1 MTTQSSNNNRAKI
14 LIGLLVVLLV
24 SLAGYTYTLIQQNKE
39 TVLFLEADKAEVQ
52 KELEAIVVSYNEILQ
67 DNKLKDKELIA
78 ARDRIVVLL
87 DSVKNYKANL
97 SIINRYK
104 AQVRAL
110 KNERTQLFKRAD
122 SLLIVTQRLAIEK
135 DSTTAVLNK
144 TIKVVDSVTTA
155 NTQLF
160 NSLEK
165 GALIGISNLDATA
178 IIVRK
183 GGKIKETK
191 RASRADKIRVCYTI
205 APNTLA
211 QAGDRVLYV
220 QVINPDNNIIG
231 DKSNITFGQDLLTYS
246 KSESVFYENQAL
258 DVCAIVGST
267 GQDVLKGLYTIN
279 IFDAQRQIGSTT
291 LMLK

>member
-1 MTTQSSNNNRAKI
+1 MTTQISNNNRAKI
-14 LIGLLVVLLV
+14 LIGLLVILLV

-52 KELEAIVVSYNEILQ
+52 KELEALVVSYNEILQ
-67 DNKLKDKELIA
+67 DNKLKDKDLIA
-78 ARDRIVVLL
+78 ARDRIIVLL
-87 DSVKNYKANL
+87 DSVKDYKANL
-97 SIINRYK
+97 SIITRYK
-104 AQVRAL
+104 AQVRGL
-110 KNERTQLFKRAD
+110 KNERAQLFKRAD
-122 SLLIVTQRLAIEK
+122 SLLVVTERLAIER

-144 TIKVVDSVTTA
+144 TIKAVDSVTTA
-155 NTQLF
+155 NTQMSK
-160 NSLEK
+160 SLEK
-165 GALIGISNLDATA
+165 GALIGITNLDASA

-205 APNTLA
+205 APNNLA

-231 DKSNITFGQDLLTYS
+231 DKSNITFGQNLLTFS
-246 KSESVFYENQAL
+246 KSISVFYENQAL
-258 DVCAIVGST
+258 DVCAIVGNT

>member
-67 DNKLKDKELIA
+67 DNELKDKELIA

-165 GALIGISNLDATA
+165 GALIGITNLDATA

-183 GGKIKETK
+183 GGKIKQTK

-246 KSESVFYENQAL
+246 KSESVFYENKAL
-258 DVCAIVGST
+258 DVCAIVGTT

>member
-1 MTTQSSNNNRAKI
+1 MKTQSNNNNRAKI

-39 TVLFLEADKAEVQ
+39 TVLFLEADKAQVQ
-52 KELEAIVVSYNEILQ
+52 KELEALVVSYNEILQ
-67 DNKLKDKELIA
+67 DNKLKDKDLIA
-78 ARDRIVVLL
+78 ARDRVIVLL
-87 DSVKNYKANL
+87 DSVKDYKANL
-97 SIINRYK
+97 SIITRYK
-104 AQVRAL
+104 AQVRGL
-110 KNERTQLFKRAD
+110 KNERAQLFKRAD
-122 SLLIVTQRLAIEK
+122 SLLVVTQRLAIEK
-135 DSTTAVLNK
+135 DSTTAVLIK

-258 DVCAIVGST
+258 DVCAIIGTT

>member
-24 SLAGYTYTLIQQNKE
+24 SLAGYTFTLTQQNKE

-52 KELEAIVVSYNEILQ
+52 KELEALVVSYNEILQ
-67 DNKLKDKELIA
+67 DNELKDKDLIA
-78 ARDRIVVLL
+78 ARDRIIVLL
-87 DSVKNYKANL
+87 DSVKDYKANL
-97 SIINRYK
+97 SIITRYK
-104 AQVRAL
+104 AQVRGL

-122 SLLIVTQRLAIEK
+122 SLLVVTQRLAIEK
-135 DSTTAVLNK
+135 DSTTAVLVK

-258 DVCAIVGST
+258 DVCAILGT
-267 GQDVLKGLYTIN
+267 AGQDVLKGLYTIN

>member
-67 DNKLKDKELIA
+67 DNELKDKELIA

-110 KNERTQLFKRAD
+110 KNERTQLFIRAD
-122 SLLIVTQRLAIEK
+122 SLLFVTQRLAIEK

-165 GALIGISNLDATA
+165 GALIGITNLDATA

-183 GGKIKETK
+183 GGKIKQTK

-258 DVCAIVGST
+258 DVCAIVGT
-267 GQDVLKGLYTIN
+267 AGQDVLKGLYTIN

>member
-1 MTTQSSNNNRAKI
+1 MTTQSSNNNRANI
-14 LIGLLVVLLV
+14 LIGLLLVLLV

-52 KELEAIVVSYNEILQ
+52 KELEALVVSYNEILQ
-67 DNKLKDKELIA
+67 DNNLKDKDLLA
-78 ARDRIVVLL
+78 ARDRVIALL
-87 DSVKNYKANL
+87 DSVKDYKANL
-97 SIINRYK
+97 SIITRYK
-104 AQVRAL
+104 AQVRGL

-122 SLLIVTQRLAIEK
+122 SLLVVTQRLAIEK
-135 DSTTAVLNK
+135 DSTTAVLIK

-258 DVCAIVGST
+258 DVCAIVGTT

>member
-67 DNKLKDKELIA
+67 DNELKDNELIA

-104 AQVRAL
+104 AQVRGL

-258 DVCAIVGST
+258 DVCAIVGT
-267 GQDVLKGLYTIN
+267 KGQDVLKGLYTIN

>member
-1 MTTQSSNNNRAKI
+1 MTTQSNNNNRAKI

-39 TVLFLEADKAEVQ
+39 TVLFLEADKAQVQ
-52 KELEAIVVSYNEILQ
+52 KELEALVVSYNEILQ
-67 DNKLKDKELIA
+67 DNKLKDKDLIA
-78 ARDRIVVLL
+78 ARDRIIVLL
-87 DSVKNYKANL
+87 DSVKDYKANL
-97 SIINRYK
+97 SIITRYK
-104 AQVRAL
+104 AQVKGL
-110 KNERTQLFKRAD
+110 KNERAQLFKRAD
-122 SLLIVTQRLAIEK
+122 SLLVVTQRLAIEK
-135 DSTTAVLNK
+135 DSTTAVLIK

-258 DVCAIVGST
+258 DVCAIVGT
-267 GQDVLKGLYTIN
+267 AGQDVLKGLYTIN

>member
-67 DNKLKDKELIA
+67 DNELKDKELIA

-122 SLLIVTQRLAIEK
+122 SLLFVTQRLAIEK

-165 GALIGISNLDATA
+165 GALIGITNLDATA
-178 IIVRK
+178 IIVRR
-183 GGKIKETK
+183 GGKIKQTK

-246 KSESVFYENQAL
+246 KSEIVFYENKAL
-258 DVCAIVGST
+258 DVCAIVGTT

>member
-67 DNKLKDKELIA
+67 DNELKDNELIA

-104 AQVRAL
+104 AQVRGL

-165 GALIGISNLDATA
+165 GALIGITNLDATA

-183 GGKIKETK
+183 GGKIKQTN

-231 DKSNITFGQDLLTYS
+231 DKLNITFGQDLLTYS
-246 KSESVFYENQAL
+246 KSEIVFYENKAL
-258 DVCAIVGST
+258 DVCAIVGTT

>member
-122 SLLIVTQRLAIEK
+122 SLLVVTQRLAVEK
-135 DSTTAVLNK
+135 DSTTAVLIK

-191 RASRADKIRVCYTI
+191 RATRADKIRVCYTI

-258 DVCAIVGST
+258 DVCAIVGT
-267 GQDVLKGLYTIN
+267 AGQDVLKGLYTIN

>member
-1 MTTQSSNNNRAKI
+1 MTTQSNNNNRAKI

-52 KELEAIVVSYNEILQ
+52 KELEALVVSYNEILQ
-67 DNKLKDKELIA
+67 DNKLKDKDLIA
-78 ARDRIVVLL
+78 ARDRIIVLL
-87 DSVKNYKANL
+87 DSVKDYKANL
-97 SIINRYK
+97 SIITRYK
-104 AQVRAL
+104 AQVRGL

-122 SLLIVTQRLAIEK
+122 SLLVVTQRLAVEK
-135 DSTTAVLNK
+135 DSTTAVLIK

-191 RASRADKIRVCYTI
+191 RATRADKIRVCYTI

-258 DVCAIVGST
+258 DVCAIVGT
-267 GQDVLKGLYTIN
+267 AGQDVLKGLYTIN

>member
-67 DNKLKDKELIA
+67 DNELKDKELIA

-104 AQVRAL
+104 AQVRGL

-165 GALIGISNLDATA
+165 GALIGITNLDATA

-183 GGKIKETK
+183 GGKIKQTK

-258 DVCAIVGST
+258 DVCAIIGTT

>member
-1 MTTQSSNNNRAKI
+1 MTTQSNNNNRAKI

-24 SLAGYTYTLIQQNKE
+24 SLAGYTYTLIQQNKG

-78 ARDRIVVLL
+78 ARDRIIVLL
-87 DSVKNYKANL
+87 DSVKDYKANL
-97 SIINRYK
+97 SIITRYK

-110 KNERTQLFKRAD
+110 KNERAQLFKRAD
-122 SLLIVTQRLAIEK
+122 SLLVVTQRLAIEK

-165 GALIGISNLDATA
+165 GALIGITNLDVTA

-246 KSESVFYENQAL
+246 KSESVFYENKAL
-258 DVCAIVGST
+258 DVCAIVGT
-267 GQDVLKGLYTIN
+267 KGQDVLKGLYTIN

>member
-67 DNKLKDKELIA
+67 DNELKDKELIA

-110 KNERTQLFKRAD
+110 KNERTQLFIRAD
-122 SLLIVTQRLAIEK
+122 SLLFVTQRLAIEK

-165 GALIGISNLDATA
+165 GALIGITNLDVTA
-178 IIVRK
+178 IIVRR
-183 GGKIKETK
+183 GGKIKQTK

-220 QVINPDNNIIG
+220 QVINPENNIIG

-246 KSESVFYENQAL
+246 KSDIVFYENKAL
-258 DVCAIVGST
+258 DVCAIVGT
-267 GQDVLKGLYTIN
+267 AGQDVLKGLYTIN

>member
-1 MTTQSSNNNRAKI
+1 MTTQSNNNNRAKI

-52 KELEAIVVSYNEILQ
+52 KELEALVVSYNEILQ
-67 DNKLKDKELIA
+67 DNKLKDKDLIA
-78 ARDRIVVLL
+78 ARDRIIVLL
-87 DSVKNYKANL
+87 DSVKDYKANL
-97 SIINRYK
+97 SIITRYK
-104 AQVRAL
+104 AQVKGL
-110 KNERTQLFKRAD
+110 KNERAQLFKRAD
-122 SLLIVTQRLAIEK
+122 SLLVVTQRLAIEK
-135 DSTTAVLNK
+135 DSTTAVLVK

-191 RASRADKIRVCYTI
+191 RATRADKIRVCYTI

-211 QAGDRVLYV
+211 QAGDRILYV

-258 DVCAIVGST
+258 DVCAILGTT

>member
-67 DNKLKDKELIA
+67 DNELKDKELIA

-165 GALIGISNLDATA
+165 GALIGITNLDATA
-178 IIVRK
+178 IIVRR
-183 GGKIKETK
+183 GGKIKQTK

-258 DVCAIVGST
+258 DVCAIVGTT

>member
-165 GALIGISNLDATA
+165 GALIGITNLDVTA

-183 GGKIKETK
+183 GGKIKQTK

-220 QVINPDNNIIG
+220 QVINPENNIIG

>member
-52 KELEAIVVSYNEILQ
+52 KELEALVVSYNEILQ
-67 DNKLKDKELIA
+67 DNKLKDKDLIA
-78 ARDRIVVLL
+78 ARDRIIVLL
-87 DSVKNYKANL
+87 DSVKDYKANL
-97 SIINRYK
+97 SIITRYK
-104 AQVRAL
+104 AQVRGL
-110 KNERTQLFKRAD
+110 KNERAQLFKRAD
-122 SLLIVTQRLAIEK
+122 SLLVVTQRLAIEK
-135 DSTTAVLNK
+135 DSTTAVLIK

-191 RASRADKIRVCYTI
+191 RATRADKIRVCYTI

-258 DVCAIVGST
+258 DVCAIVGTT

>member
-52 KELEAIVVSYNEILQ
+52 KELEALVVSYNEILQ
-67 DNKLKDKELIA
+67 DNKLKDKDLIA
-78 ARDRIVVLL
+78 ARDRIIVLL

-97 SIINRYK
+97 SIITRYK
-104 AQVRAL
+104 AQVRGL
-110 KNERTQLFKRAD
+110 KNERAQLFKRAD
-122 SLLIVTQRLAIEK
+122 SLLVVTQRLAIEK
-135 DSTTAVLNK
+135 DSTTAVLIK

-258 DVCAIVGST
+258 DVCAIVGTT

>member
-52 KELEAIVVSYNEILQ
+52 KELEALVVSYNEILQ
-67 DNKLKDKELIA
+67 DNKLKDKDLIA
-78 ARDRIVVLL
+78 ARDRVIALL
-87 DSVKNYKANL
+87 DSVKDYKANL
-97 SIINRYK
+97 SIITRYK
-104 AQVRAL
+104 AQVRGL
-110 KNERTQLFKRAD
+110 KNERAQLFKRAD
-122 SLLIVTQRLAIEK
+122 SLLVVTQRLAIEK
-135 DSTTAVLNK
+135 DSTTAVLIK

-258 DVCAIVGST
+258 DVCAIIGTT

>member
-52 KELEAIVVSYNEILQ
+52 KELEALVVSYNEILQ
-67 DNKLKDKELIA
+67 DNKLKDKDLIA
-78 ARDRIVVLL
+78 ARDRVIVLL
-87 DSVKNYKANL
+87 DSVKDYKANL
-97 SIINRYK
+97 SIITRYK
-104 AQVRAL
+104 AQVRGL
-110 KNERTQLFKRAD
+110 KNERAQLFKRAD
-122 SLLIVTQRLAIEK
+122 SLLVVTQRLAIEK
-135 DSTTAVLNK
+135 DSTTAVLIK

-191 RASRADKIRVCYTI
+191 RATRADKIRVCYTI

-258 DVCAIVGST
+258 DVCAIVGT
-267 GQDVLKGLYTIN
+267 AGQDVLKGLYTIN

>member
-67 DNKLKDKELIA
+67 DNELKDKDLIA

-104 AQVRAL
+104 AQVRGL

-165 GALIGISNLDATA
+165 GALIGITNLDATA

-183 GGKIKETK
+183 GGKIKQTK

-258 DVCAIVGST
+258 DVCAIIGTT

>member
-1 MTTQSSNNNRAKI
+1 MTTQSNNNNRAKI

-52 KELEAIVVSYNEILQ
+52 KELEALVVSYNEILQ
-67 DNKLKDKELIA
+67 DNKLKDKDLIA
-78 ARDRIVVLL
+78 ARDRIIVLL
-87 DSVKNYKANL
+87 DSVKDYKANL
-97 SIINRYK
+97 SIITRYK
-104 AQVRAL
+104 AQVKGL

-122 SLLIVTQRLAIEK
+122 SLLVVTQRLAVEK
-135 DSTTAVLNK
+135 DSTTAVLIK

-183 GGKIKETK
+183 GGKTKETK

-258 DVCAIVGST
+258 DVCAIVGT
-267 GQDVLKGLYTIN
+267 AGQDVLKGLYTIN

>member
-52 KELEAIVVSYNEILQ
+52 KELEALVVSYNEILQ
-67 DNKLKDKELIA
+67 DNELKDKDLIA
-78 ARDRIVVLL
+78 ARDRIIVLL
-87 DSVKNYKANL
+87 DSVKDYKANL
-97 SIINRYK
+97 SIITRYK
-104 AQVRAL
+104 AQVRGL

-122 SLLIVTQRLAIEK
+122 SLLVVTQRLAIEK
-135 DSTTAVLNK
+135 DSTTAVLVK

-160 NSLEK
+160 KSLEK

-191 RASRADKIRVCYTI
+191 RATRADKIRVCYTI

-211 QAGDRVLYV
+211 QSGDRVLYV

-258 DVCAIVGST
+258 NVCAIVGNT

>member
-67 DNKLKDKELIA
+67 DNELKDKDLIA

-104 AQVRAL
+104 AQVRGL

-165 GALIGISNLDATA
+165 GALIGITNLDATA

>member
-1 MTTQSSNNNRAKI
+1 MTTQSNNNNRAKI

-78 ARDRIVVLL
+78 ARDRIIVLL
-87 DSVKNYKANL
+87 DSVKDYKANL
-97 SIINRYK
+97 SIITRYK

-110 KNERTQLFKRAD
+110 KNERAQLFKRAD
-122 SLLIVTQRLAIEK
+122 SLLVVTQRLAIEK

-165 GALIGISNLDATA
+165 GALIGISNLDVTA

-258 DVCAIVGST
+258 DVCAIVGTT

>member
-52 KELEAIVVSYNEILQ
+52 KELEALVVSYNEILQ
-67 DNKLKDKELIA
+67 DNKLKDKDLIA
-78 ARDRIVVLL
+78 ARDRIIVLL
-87 DSVKNYKANL
+87 DSVKDYKANL
-97 SIINRYK
+97 SIITRYK

-110 KNERTQLFKRAD
+110 KNERAQLFKRAD
-122 SLLIVTQRLAIEK
+122 SLLVVTQRLAIEK

-220 QVINPDNNIIG
+220 QVINPENNIIG

-246 KSESVFYENQAL
+246 KSESVFYENKAL
-258 DVCAIVGST
+258 DVCAIVGT
-267 GQDVLKGLYTIN
+267 KGQDVLKGLYTIN

>member
-67 DNKLKDKELIA
+67 DNELKDNELIA

-104 AQVRAL
+104 AQVRGL

-165 GALIGISNLDATA
+165 GALIGITNLDATA
-178 IIVRK
+178 IIVRR
-183 GGKIKETK
+183 GGKIKQTK

-246 KSESVFYENQAL
+246 KSEIVFYENKAL
-258 DVCAIVGST
+258 DVCAIVGT
-267 GQDVLKGLYTIN
+267 AGQDVLKGLYTIN

>member
-52 KELEAIVVSYNEILQ
+52 KELEALVVSYNEILQ
-67 DNKLKDKELIA
+67 DNKLKDKDLIA
-78 ARDRIVVLL
+78 ARDRIIVLL
-87 DSVKNYKANL
+87 DSVKDYKANL
-97 SIINRYK
+97 SIITRYK
-104 AQVRAL
+104 AQVRGL

-122 SLLIVTQRLAIEK
+122 SLLVVTQRLAIEK
-135 DSTTAVLNK
+135 DSTTAVLIK

-191 RASRADKIRVCYTI
+191 RATRADKIRVCYTI

-258 DVCAIVGST
+258 DVCAIVGT
-267 GQDVLKGLYTIN
+267 AGQDVLKGLYTIN

>member
-67 DNKLKDKELIA
+67 DNELKDNELIA

-104 AQVRAL
+104 AQVRGL

-165 GALIGISNLDATA
+165 GALIGITNLDATA

-183 GGKIKETK
+183 GGKIKQTK

-246 KSESVFYENQAL
+246 KSEIVFYENKAL
-258 DVCAIVGST
+258 DVCAIVGTT

>member
-52 KELEAIVVSYNEILQ
+52 KELEAIVVSYNEILH
-67 DNKLKDKELIA
+67 DNELKDKELIA

-104 AQVRAL
+104 AQVRGL

-165 GALIGISNLDATA
+165 GALIGITNLDATA

-183 GGKIKETK
+183 GGKIKQTK

-258 DVCAIVGST
+258 DVCAIIGTT

>member
-24 SLAGYTYTLIQQNKE
+24 SLAGYTYTLIQQNNE

-52 KELEAIVVSYNEILQ
+52 KELEALVVSYNEILQ
-67 DNKLKDKELIA
+67 DNKLKDKDLIA
-78 ARDRIVVLL
+78 ARDRVIVLL
-87 DSVKNYKANL
+87 DSVKDYKANL
-97 SIINRYK
+97 SIITRYK
-104 AQVRAL
+104 AQVKGL

-122 SLLIVTQRLAIEK
+122 SLLVVTQRLALEK
-135 DSTTAVLNK
+135 DSTTAVLIK

-191 RASRADKIRVCYTI
+191 RATRADKIRVCYTI

-258 DVCAIVGST
+258 DVCAIIGTT

>member
-1 MTTQSSNNNRAKI
+1 MTTQSNNNNRAKI

-52 KELEAIVVSYNEILQ
+52 KELEALVVSYNEILQ
-67 DNKLKDKELIA
+67 DNKLKDKDLIA
-78 ARDRIVVLL
+78 ARDRIIVLL
-87 DSVKNYKANL
+87 DSVKDYKANL
-97 SIINRYK
+97 SIITRYK
-104 AQVRAL
+104 AQVRGL

-122 SLLIVTQRLAIEK
+122 SLLVVTQRLAIEK
-135 DSTTAVLNK
+135 DSTTAVLIK

-246 KSESVFYENQAL
+246 KSESVFYENKAL
-258 DVCAIVGST
+258 DVCAIVGNT

>member
-67 DNKLKDKELIA
+67 DNELKDKELIA

-165 GALIGISNLDATA
+165 GALIGITNLDATA

-183 GGKIKETK
+183 GGKIKQTK

-246 KSESVFYENQAL
+246 KSEIVFYENKAL
-258 DVCAIVGST
+258 DVCAIVGTT
-267 GQDVLKGLYTIN
+267 GQDVLKGSYTIN

>member
-52 KELEAIVVSYNEILQ
+52 KELEALVVSYNDILQ
-67 DNKLKDKELIA
+67 DNKLKDNELIA

-104 AQVRAL
+104 AQVRGL

-165 GALIGISNLDATA
+165 GALIGITNLDATA

-183 GGKIKETK
+183 GGKIKQTK

-258 DVCAIVGST
+258 DVCAIVGT
-267 GQDVLKGLYTIN
+267 KGQYVLKGLYTIN

>member
-52 KELEAIVVSYNEILQ
+52 KELEALVVSYNEILQ
-67 DNKLKDKELIA
+67 DNKLKDKDLIA
-78 ARDRIVVLL
+78 ARDRIIVLL
-87 DSVKNYKANL
+87 DSVKDYKANL
-97 SIINRYK
+97 SIITRYK
-104 AQVRAL
+104 AQVRGL

-122 SLLIVTQRLAIEK
+122 SLLVVTQRLAIEK
-135 DSTTAVLNK
+135 DSTTAVLIK

-160 NSLEK
+160 KSLEK